1 MGKIKPGPRI
11 YDSTK
16 LIQTIVRLPVP
27 DKDAIA
33 TIAHLL
39 QVREA
44 DIIRG
49 FIDNGLKLWRLLET
63 GKVIDTSSLSE

>member
-1 MGKIKPGPRI
+1 MPKIRPGPRI

-16 LIQTIVRLPVP
+16 LVQTIVRLPVA

-39 QVREA
+39 RVREA
-44 DIIRG
+44 DILRS
-49 FIDNGLKLWRLLET
+49 FISQGLMLWRRLET
-63 GKVIDTSSLSE
+63 SKVINTESLGE